1 MQRRIE
7 QPDNSANE
15 STEGP
20 QHLPEGQYY
29 VEKLLAKRRK
39 VSIVYLYI
47 ITVSHCTKLYIIIMY
62 IYITNLFYIYT
73 QGSKTEF
80 FVQWSGYP
88 MDACSWECASNIG
101 SKPKRY

>member
-39 VSIVYLYI
+39 VSIVYLYNYYYSFTLYQI
-47 ITVSHCTKLYIIIMY
+47 IYYMY

>member
-47 ITVSHCTKLYIIIMY
+47 ITVSHCTKLCF
-62 IYITNLFYIYT
+62 IYIHRDQKQNFLCSGVDIPWMLVL
-73 QGSKTEF
+73 GSVLQT
-80 FVQWSGYP
+80 
-88 MDACSWECASNIG
+88 
-101 SKPKRY
+101 